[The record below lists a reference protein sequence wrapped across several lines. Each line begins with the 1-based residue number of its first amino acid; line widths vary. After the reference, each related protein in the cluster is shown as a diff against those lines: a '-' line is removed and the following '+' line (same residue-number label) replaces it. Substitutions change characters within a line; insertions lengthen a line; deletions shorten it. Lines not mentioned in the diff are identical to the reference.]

1 MHKKFLLWCL
11 LSIGYMPLPLLANT
25 EETLGVAFVI
35 EKQEIDLDFSGTTR
49 ETDFDSLQLHWYT
62 GLMSHLDGSIV
73 LGFIDTS
80 QSSNPFPEGQNTSGN
95 FLEFGLRAY
104 YYRGEKF
111 KLSSGFNY
119 RYADTSN
126 SQTSQDINWRW
137 HQGTVDLL
145 AQVQVANFLELQLGA
160 SAIFIDGEERASG
173 TITQLIDFE
182 GKDHLSGHAAAQI
195 ILDRTGRIGIKID
208 TGSLRGG
215 QIYFARWF

>member
-1 MHKKFLLWCL
+1 VLNKIIQGIL
-11 LSIGYMPLPLLANT
+11 LSLACMPVALLAQA
-25 EETLGVAFVI
+25 EETIGVAFVI
-35 EKQEIDLDFSGTTR
+35 EKQEIDLDFAGSTR

-62 GLMSHLDGSIV
+62 GLMSHLDGSFV

-95 FLEFGLRAY
+95 FLEVGLRAY

-111 KLSSGFNY
+111 NLSSGFYY
-119 RYADTSN
+119 RYVDTSH
-126 SQTSQDINWRW
+126 SGASQDINWRW
-137 HQGTVDLL
+137 HHGSVDVRAQIQLGNYLELL
-145 AQVQVANFLELQLGA
+145 AGA

-173 TITQLIDFE
+173 TVTQLIDFKE
-182 GKDHLSGHAAAQI
+182 KDSLSEYAGAQI